1 MNCPQCRNS
10 EISSAL
16 ICLVCGYHLDG
27 KAEITEEIGKEE
39 AAPAIPSTPSTP
51 SGGEL
56 PPWRQELSERLRA
69 IRQDKESRK
78 SALPAIAPVASV
90 DSPQRLRNFVP
101 QVRKTHSEPK
111 SRTPAPQ
118 QKLLTPIDP
127 KDPKEVER
135 LIDKAVRRKPVQ
147 SSEDRSS
154 GLAIPVSYEDKLI
167 LLSRTLSGL
176 IDLMLITLCAG
187 IFIIASDYFSG
198 IIALDSFSFAGYAAL
213 FLLIYLIYSIFFL
226 AASTQTIG
234 MMITDLRL
242 VGNDGK
248 RPFLYQIIGRCC
260 VFLLSLFGLGIGLAW
275 SLFNSES
282 SCFHDLISRTR
293 VIRV

>member
-1 MNCPQCRNS
+1 MNCPQCQSS
-10 EISSAL
+10 EISSSR

-27 KAEITEEIGKEE
+27 KTEITEEIKKEE
-39 AAPAIPSTPSTP
+39 AAPASPATS
-51 SGGEL
+51 SGGDL

-69 IRQDKESRK
+69 IKQDKESK
-78 SALPAIAPVASV
+78 KAALPAIAPVASA
-90 DSPQRLRNFVP
+90 DSPQRQRNPVP
-101 QVRKTHSEPK
+101 LARQTHSEPK
-111 SRTPAPQ
+111 SRMPAPQ

-127 KDPKEVER
+127 KDPKEVEK
-135 LIDKAVRRKPVQ
+135 LIDKAVRRKSIH
-147 SSEDRSS
+147 SSEAQMSE
-154 GLAIPVSYEDKLI
+154 LAMPVPYEDKLI

-198 IIALDSFSFAGYAAL
+198 IIALDSISIAGYAAL

-242 VGNDGK
+242 VGNDGR
-248 RPFLYQIIGRCC
+248 RPFLYQIIGRCF
-260 VFLLSLFGLGIGLAW
+260 VFLFSLFGLGIGLAW
-275 SLFNSES
+275 SLFNNDSA
-282 SCFHDLISRTR
+282 CFHDLISRTR
-293 VIRV
+293 VIRI

>member
-1 MNCPQCRNS
+1 MNCPQCQNS
-10 EISSAL
+10 EISSSR
-16 ICLVCGYHLDG
+16 ICPVCGCNLDG
-27 KAEITEEIGKEE
+27 KPEIIEETKKEE
-39 AAPAIPSTPSTP
+39 AEPAGPSTS
-51 SGGEL
+51 SGVDL

-69 IRQDKESRK
+69 IKQDKESK
-78 SALPAIAPVASV
+78 KAALLAIAPVVST
-90 DSPQRLRNFVP
+90 DSTKRQRIFVP
-101 QVRKTHSEPK
+101 QGRPTHSEPK
-111 SRTPAPQ
+111 SRMPAPK

-135 LIDKAVRRKPVQ
+135 LIDKAVRRTPIR
-147 SSEDRSS
+147 SSEGQIS
-154 GLAIPVSYEDKLI
+154 GSAMPDSYEDKLI

-187 IFIIASDYFSG
+187 VFIIASDYFSG
-198 IIALDSFSFAGYAAL
+198 IIALDSISVVGYAAL

-226 AASTQTIG
+226 TASTQTIG

-248 RPFLYQIIGRCC
+248 RPFLYQIIGRCL

-293 VIRV
+293 VIRI